1 MYILVVSAFLI
12 YIIQGVDNLY
22 IIIIEGLGL
31 RDISLFK
38 VYYLA
43 IILLERVAYG

>member
-1 MYILVVSAFLI
+1 M
-12 YIIQGVDNLY
+12 DNLC
-22 IIIIEGLGL
+22 IVIIEGLGL
-31 RDISLFK
+31 RDIGLFK